1 MARKGSKWKMSWRI
15 VLLHILHWIMLAMTS
30 RNLRSNT
37 IFECLCSSS
46 IPLYYSSN
54 SDQFNHDSNYIRGIV
69 NFGRVW
75 LHQMKELEGGE
86 KATQHR
92 DHPFRTSAN
101 FTLFWTPPPVPS
113 VGRFFSTVHQQM
125 LMKFDTSPLQ
135 FADVLN
141 GWSHTLYNS
150 LGWSWTWARAC
161 IPGMPE
167 TEGLEGGGGGRA

>member
-1 MARKGSKWKMSWRI
+1 MIQGYKKIQKINSAQAIKECIDYELKSADNPY
-15 VLLHILHWIMLAMTS
+15 VLTNFCKLLSLTSYIAMTS

-54 SDQFNHDSNYIRGIV
+54 SDQFNHDSNYIRAFV
-69 NFGRVW
+69 NSGRVW

-101 FTLFWTPPPVPS
+101 LTPFWTPPPRS
-113 VGRFFSTVHQQM
+113 VGFFYCPSANFNEIWHLPPPT
-125 LMKFDTSPLQ
+125 
-135 FADVLN
+135 
-141 GWSHTLYNS
+141 
-150 LGWSWTWARAC
+150 C
-161 IPGMPE
+161 
-167 TEGLEGGGGGRA
+167 GRPKWMVPYTIQ